1 MVVLEQNK
9 VQEINIQ
16 SHAYTQFFMVW
27 TLCSKLHAYHHNTN
41 ETFTSKLSIPKNFP
55 LDHKENQRQKH
66 ELQKMMATFMK
77 KNGTNRDLKNRS
89 KNPISI
95 KKEAKKVKNAF

>member
-41 ETFTSKLSIPKNFP
+41 KTFTSNLKRFLMG
-55 LDHKENQRQKH
+55 R
-66 ELQKMMATFMK
+66 K
-77 KNGTNRDLKNRS
+77 KIL
-89 KNPISI
+89 
-95 KKEAKKVKNAF
+95 AFVFHVDA